1 MASFERKV
9 TVMEMLA
16 NTKSYVAVAN
26 GAQSELE
33 SKPVKASSK
42 AAVSRAAAEKLA
54 GEMQVFQSIVMEVKS
69 KIRSSEAFENRC
81 KQVIDCV
88 AEFFGASPT
97 WTAFYREALGKEGIV
112 ASVFPDE
119 QGFSAFMQSPEYF
132 QVLEMLTALRARNLP
147 ENDPTE
153 AQRMITIRLP
163 MSLHDSICR
172 EANELQ
178 VSVNSLC
185 ITRMLQPLVSEMM
198 PASEKK
204 RRGRRP
210 GSAYENQVVDSVMPL
225 GSGIRQEE
233 PVTFKIASNLAD

>member
-1 MASFERKV
+1 
-9 TVMEMLA
+9 MEMLA
-16 NTKSYVAVAN
+16 NTQSYVAEGS
-26 GAQSELE
+26 GAQPELE
-33 SKPVKASSK
+33 PKPTKASSK

-54 GEMQVFQSIVMEVKS
+54 GDMQVFQSIVMEVKS

-88 AEFFGASPT
+88 AEFFGAAPT
-97 WTAFYREALGKEGIV
+97 WTAFYREALGKDGIV
-112 ASVFPDE
+112 ACVFPDE
-119 QGFSAFMQSPEYF
+119 QGYNAFMQSPEYF
-132 QVLEMLTALRARNLP
+132 QVLEMLAALRARNLP

-225 GSGIRQEE
+225 DPGLRQAEAVSIKMLDTTSESG
-233 PVTFKIASNLAD
+233 ASNRAS